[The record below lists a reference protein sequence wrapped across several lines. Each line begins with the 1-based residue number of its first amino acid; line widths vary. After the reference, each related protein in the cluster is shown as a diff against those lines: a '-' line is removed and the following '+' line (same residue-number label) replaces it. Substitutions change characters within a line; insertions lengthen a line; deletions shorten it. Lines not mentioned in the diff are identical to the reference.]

1 MKAENGYN
9 RYSDRDPGSVAKSTP
24 DHWVLFLIEGVAL
37 ILLGLLAAVP
47 SIANQNVTGIMG
59 WLFLLSGATGLV
71 TTYWARQAPG
81 LLWSLISALLA
92 IFVGVVLIENKSA
105 DLYGGLLGWPF
116 HDAGPLRFIFVLFF
130 LVEGAASIMFGID
143 HRRYFSTRWTFM
155 VASGLVDIIL
165 ASIIIFA
172 LPGSSAWT
180 LEFLIG
186 INLIVGGSALLATG
200 LHTRTEWAVAN
211 EIPLQELVKF
221 GGYCDIS
228 S

>member
-1 MKAENGYN
+1 MDMN

-37 ILLGLLAAVP
+37 ILLGLLAVVVP

-71 TTYWARQAPG
+71 TIYWARQAPG
-81 LLWSLISALLA
+81 LLWSLVSALLA

-116 HDAGPLRFIFVLFF
+116 HDAGPLRLIFVLFF

-143 HRRYFSTRWTFM
+143 HRRYFSTRWVFM
-155 VASGLVDIIL
+155 CASGVVDIIL

-180 LEFLIG
+180 LGLLIG
-186 INLIVGGSALLATG
+186 INLIVGGSALVATG
-200 LHTRTEWAVAN
+200 LHARTEWAVAN
-211 EIPLQELVKF
+211 EIPLR
-221 GGYCDIS
+221 GTR
-228 S
+228 